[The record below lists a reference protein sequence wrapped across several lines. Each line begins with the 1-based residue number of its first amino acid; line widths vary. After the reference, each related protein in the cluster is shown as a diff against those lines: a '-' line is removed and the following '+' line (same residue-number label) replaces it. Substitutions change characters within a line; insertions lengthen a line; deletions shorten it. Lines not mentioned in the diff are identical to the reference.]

1 MTQRKTGRANVSP
14 KARSKSPL
22 ASSLE
27 PAFVPPYPPSWFD
40 RLTAAVD
47 RLPGPAWLSYMAIA
61 ALGTSL
67 FVAAA
72 ATGGDYR
79 PGQLLA
85 FHVWIAG
92 QLAYMLALMHYLDRS
107 AGSALD
113 SFRPVLEDGR
123 PAERSAK
130 ADASTFADLRY
141 RLTTLPPWPTW
152 LATLA
157 GAAFGFSL
165 PFLFLGSWLKAAD
178 LLSVSATF
186 APFGL
191 STTSLFFVR
200 FIQVYFILTEAVAGT
215 LVFHTV
221 HQLRLISRVY
231 ASQTR
236 LNLYRLQPLY
246 AFSVPAG
253 LTSAGLVVYTYG
265 WFGTAPLLLS
275 EPIGRVLGLF
285 FTAVAA
291 MTFAWPLLGIHRRL
305 VDEKKRLL
313 AESAA
318 KFEATV
324 DELHRRIDKKALTSM
339 DDLNK
344 TLSSLEIE
352 QAALRRIPTWP
363 WEPGTLRGVIAAL
376 GLPIIIWL
384 IQYGLQR
391 LLQ

>member
-1 MTQRKTGRANVSP
+1 VARPHA
-14 KARSKSPL
+14 KA
-22 ASSLE
+22 E
-27 PAFVPPYPPSWFD
+27 TAFVPPYPPSWFD

-47 RLPGPAWLSYMAIA
+47 RLPGPAWASYLVISG
-61 ALGTSL
+61 LGTVL
-67 FVAAA
+67 FIVAAR
-72 ATGGDYR
+72 TGGDYH
-79 PGQLLA
+79 PGRLLA

-107 AGSALD
+107 AGNALD
-113 SFRPVLEDGR
+113 TFRSVLEGG
-123 PAERSAK
+123 PPKERSGR
-130 ADASTFADLRY
+130 ADVSTFADLRY

-152 LATLA
+152 LATLV
-157 GAAFGFSL
+157 GAAFGLSL
-165 PFLFLGSWLKAAD
+165 PFLFLGSWLRPADFQSLSAA
-178 LLSVSATF
+178 F

-191 STTSLFFVR
+191 STSSVLFVR
-200 FIQVYFILTEAVAGT
+200 FVQAYFVLTEAVSGT

-253 LTSAGLVVYTYG
+253 LTSAGLILYTYA
-265 WFGTAPLLLS
+265 WFGTAPALLS
-275 EPIGRVLGLF
+275 QPIGRVLGVF
-285 FTAVAA
+285 FTLVAA

-305 VDEKKRLL
+305 AAEKKRLL
-313 AESAA
+313 GQSAER
-318 KFEATV
+318 FEATV
-324 DELHRRIDKKALTSM
+324 AELHRRVDKQALAGM

-344 TLSSLEIE
+344 TLSSLEFE
-352 QAALRRIPTWP
+352 QAALRRVPTWP

-384 IQYGLQR
+384 IQYVLQKV
-391 LLQ
+391 LG